1 MMQRFLFTVS
11 LMRTLVIV
19 AASALLLAAAI
30 VEIPSRLWADS
41 NLALLIVAAIALF
54 LQGWLGTR
62 IPVGAPMREKAQ
74 PRAPAKSK
82 PAARAPAKGDG
93 NRESGTVKWFNRSK
107 GFGFI
112 VRDSGEEIFV
122 HQRSIRSSN
131 DPDKRRPAL
140 RDGQAVTFVVIERE
154 KGLQADD
161 VVAA

>member
-1 MMQRFLFTVS
+1 MFDFCILGS
-11 LMRTLVIV
+11 LKTR
-19 AASALLLAAAI
+19 AI
-30 VEIPSRLWADS
+30 VRTGIPCRFHLPCLEDYNNFVQKQKPSFPWAKKR
-41 NLALLIVAAIALF
+41 IF

-62 IPVGAPMREKAQ
+62 IPVGASMQEKAQ

-82 PAARAPAKGDG
+82 PAARAPARSDGD
-93 NRESGTVKWFNRSK
+93 RESGTVKWFNRSK

-112 VRDSGEEIFV
+112 VRDSGGEIFV
-122 HQRSIRSSN
+122 HQRSIRSSG

>member
-30 VEIPSRLWADS
+30 VETPSRLWADS
-41 NLALLIVAAIALF
+41 PLALLIVAAIALV

-62 IPVGAPMREKAQ
+62 IPVWAPMREKAQ